1 MTNKQKGFSLVE
13 LMIGLVIG
21 LIAALVITN
30 VLSNY
35 ERQKRN
41 TTGSSDAQTNG
52 GIALYNIQ
60 RDIESAGWALPTFG
74 EELSPYLCPLSNVAA
89 ANTEINHDGI
99 AGTPNIGLSPV
110 MITDGTGTNAS
121 DVISIRYGN
130 TMKSGGT
137 VKVTGPG
144 ANVLTVENN
153 LGCNVGDTAIVMR
166 DVNLLPQFCQMT
178 RVTAL
183 SAAAVMPVTITL
195 DAITAPAAS
204 LQFDEVACLGAWNEH
219 QYAIGGAG
227 PMLNQLTRTGAL
239 NAAAPPAVAIPNAA
253 PVAIVPDIVSMHAQ
267 YGVTAGLN
275 DNIVTGYVDATG
287 IWGAAMTRNN
297 RNRIKSIRVAVV
309 ARSGLRERVAVSQAC
324 TGGAAN
330 LARVCIW
337 NNTTIPTPTDVNLA
351 GVANWANYRYSVY
364 ETVIPLRNVMWS
376 RVVINNGVIS
386 GK

>member
-1 MTNKQKGFSLVE
+1 MKNKQKGFSLVE

-21 LIAALVITN
+21 LIAALVITH

-35 ERQKRN
+35 ERQKRS

-52 GIALYNIQ
+52 AIALYNIQ

-74 EELSPYLCPLSNVAA
+74 EQLSPFLCPLSNVAA

-121 DVISIRYGN
+121 DIISIRYGN

-137 VKVTGPG
+137 VKTTGPG
-144 ANVLTVENN
+144 ANVLTVQNN
-153 LGCNVGDTAIVMR
+153 LGCNVGDAALVMR
-166 DVNLLPQFCQMT
+166 DVNPLPQFCQMT

-219 QYAIGGAG
+219 QYAIGAGA
-227 PMLNQLTRTGAL
+227 MLNQLTRTGAL
-239 NAAAPPAVAIPNAA
+239 NAAVPPAVAIPNAA
-253 PVAIVPDIVSMHAQ
+253 PVAIVPDIVSIQAQ
-267 YGVTAGLN
+267 YGITNGLLGN
-275 DNIVTGYVDATG
+275 QITGFVDATG
-287 IWGAAMTRNN
+287 GVWGATITPAN
-297 RNRIKSIRVAVV
+297 RNRIKAIRIAVV
-309 ARSGLRERVAVSQAC
+309 ARSGLREPIPVSQIC

-330 LARVCIW
+330 LARVCIG
-337 NNTTIPTPTDVNLA
+337 NTAAIPNPTNVDLT
-351 GVANWANYRYSVY
+351 GVADWANYRYRVY
-364 ETVIPLRNVMWS
+364 ETIIPLRNMMWS
-376 RVVINNGVIS
+376 RRVNNGGI
-386 GK
+386 